1 MKQKLKK
8 VVSLMLVL
16 SIALSMCLVSS
27 AGEINELKGHWA
39 EETLNEWIQL
49 GLLKG
54 DNHGKYNPDSKITR
68 AEFMALVNRVMNYT
82 AKSDSIR
89 DFIDVS
95 ADKWYYNDASIA
107 LAAGYIKGTSGNTM
121 SPDEP
126 ITREQA
132 ITIISR
138 IKGVKQDGDTS
149 VLSLAGDASKIS
161 SWAAASIAG
170 AIHAGLVT
178 GSNGNINPSTNATR
192 CEATVLLDRVRTDT
206 RMYYFAGTYGPESG
220 TESANNIIIASSGIT
235 LQNITINNN
244 LEISKTVGQGEAT
257 LNNVVVRGDL
267 LVNGG
272 GKNSLYFTDVTVEGG
287 IVVRRDDAGIVRI
300 VVSGNSNVNAVIL
313 ESGAILITQNIAGEG
328 IKEVTIPADFL
339 GNNPVELI
347 GQFNTVTN
355 ARANANI
362 ILSNASIETLNLNAS
377 ATINANETSAI
388 TTANISKI
396 AGEGTKINIKPE
408 TISGEGSQYATIEGM
423 VTPTPTPTKAPP
435 AGGGG
440 TPGGTPGG
448 NTGGDDDDDKPP
460 VTSTAN
466 ITSINTVTNSVY
478 HNEEYTLPTKVTV
491 NLSTG
496 KTAELAVAWDPDTA
510 STEEC
515 GEFTFVGNV
524 TVITGIKNNQGIKAS
539 LTLTVEPVL
548 QSIEITNQPANL
560 NYFKGDALDLNGL
573 VVTGNY
579 SDNTTKTESLTIDN
593 ISGFDSSTT
602 GEKSITITIGGKTAA
617 FKVNIYDEAVGVLEA
632 VYADI
637 LPTIITNIPNGA
649 PKTVSGFKLPKA
661 VTASVYEDVYNKTL
675 LNIEWDIENVN
686 YDPLTKSEQKFT
698 VDGLVQLPQAVT
710 NPNNVPL
717 GVEIEVNVEAA
728 KYTVSFN
735 MNGKPAEDIP
745 SQTIF
750 HDSKATKPED
760 PVCVSHNF
768 GGWFTDAECTE
779 QFNFEEATITQDTN
793 LYAKWAIK
801 VYKVTYNLNYDGAPE
816 PQVQNVNH
824 GEQAITLEP
833 APTNGDYVFGGWY
846 TNEACTL
853 KYDFT
858 AKVIKDITLFAR
870 WMDSLDEVAEA
881 LTFDLIKGKNES
893 EETIKD
899 RLKLPSKFEDYP
911 GVDIEWYSS
920 NPAVLSNSGYV
931 FRPDS
936 DKEDVS
942 VILTAMLD
950 YGQRRITREFNLIVL
965 KQQFDTIR
973 TSNVDNDYFADGY
986 PKAVIVNERIH
997 VQVKLKKTA
1006 EVFIIGD
1013 NSGSYWQSSVKGVLH
1028 GHATK
1033 YEWEEADI
1041 DRAIQSTFD
1050 GYVNIEDIN
1059 MIASINTGIYMG
1071 NRDVWINMV
1080 VQDGEYCSEN
1090 VASIILNEVSSQ
1102 EPGYNLPK
1110 PYFSD
1115 AFIND
1120 ANDKII
1126 IWGYSLLDL
1135 STTPDIEQFS
1145 LKNSNGESIGT
1156 ITDAVIHNVDEGLK
1170 GSYRY
1175 NSWIELS
1182 VENIT
1187 EFENLRVWYTKAD
1200 GKLKHESGLATEEF
1214 SSYVYRP
1221 EVINIKEVA
1230 IDPYYGNMY
1239 ILIPDLKNTEA
1250 EDNPYEGVIVKNDG
1264 TELSLQY
1271 SGYNSTSGGDGKH
1284 NAYYY
1289 FRIDPIT
1296 SQNTDIS
1303 VEYNPTSGRKN
1314 MAFDDVTLP
1323 VSFTGEVRY
1332 VPEFLNEGI
1341 TAEYTPAKHEIKL
1354 TFKENMV
1361 IDYYF
1366 ANCGF
1371 ILKANNQDY
1380 TLRGFNHTVQ
1390 DNIVTIGLGEHIP
1403 VLSGVVSIR
1412 YEPHDGRLKELC
1424 RRELPD
1430 FNEIPVTINNAT
1442 LEKIEA
1448 EYINSYYY
1456 LGEELDLRFYSV
1468 IGTYSDNTTK
1478 EETISLDNVSGYDP
1492 MKLGYQTITI
1502 TIGGETDTFQV
1513 YVRYP
1518 NYVVK
1523 FDLNN
1528 QPGHIIPQTSNHQG
1542 KIMYPEPTS
1551 DSHNFGGWYK
1561 NADCTGEPFDFEND
1575 IITQNTTFYAKWT
1588 VK

>member
-1 MKQKLKK
+1 
-8 VVSLMLVL
+8 
-16 SIALSMCLVSS
+16 
-27 AGEINELKGHWA
+27 
-39 EETLNEWIQL
+39 
-49 GLLKG
+49 
-54 DNHGKYNPDSKITR
+54 
-68 AEFMALVNRVMNYT
+68 MALVNRVMNYT

-89 DFIDVS
+89 DYIDVS
-95 ADKWYYNDASIA
+95 VDKWYYNDASIA

-138 IKGVKQDGDTS
+138 IKGIKQDGDTS

-161 SWAAASIAG
+161 SWAVGSIAG

-362 ILSNASIETLNLNAS
+362 ILNNASIETLNLNAS

-496 KTAELAVAWDPDTA
+496 KTAKLAVAWNPDTA

-515 GEFTFVGNV
+515 GEFTFVGTV
-524 TVITGIKNNQGIKAS
+524 TVTTGIKNSKEIKAS

-548 QSIEITNQPANL
+548 ASIEITGQPANL

-579 SDNTTKTESLTIDN
+579 SDNTTKTENVGTDN

-602 GEKSITITIGGKTAA
+602 GEKTITISIGGKTAT

-632 VYADI
+632 VYADT

-649 PKTVSGFKLPKA
+649 PKTVSGLKLPKA
-661 VTASVYEDVYNKTL
+661 VTASVYEDVYKKTL
-675 LNIEWDIENVN
+675 LNIEWNIENAS
-686 YDPLTKSEQKFT
+686 YDPLNKSEQNFT
-698 VDGLVQLPQAVT
+698 VNGLVQLPQAVI

-728 KYTVSFN
+728 KHTVSFN
-735 MNGKPAEDIP
+735 MNGKPAEEIP

-750 HDSKATKPED
+750 HDSKAAKPED
-760 PVCVSHNF
+760 PVCVSYKFN
-768 GGWFTDAECTE
+768 GWYTNAACTLEYDFTTE
-779 QFNFEEATITQDTN
+779 VTKDTV
-793 LYAKWAIK
+793 LYAKWLDS
-801 VYKVTYNLNYDGAPE
+801 VD
-816 PQVQNVNH
+816 
-824 GEQAITLEP
+824 
-833 APTNGDYVFGGWY
+833 
-846 TNEACTL
+846 EA
-853 KYDFT
+853 
-858 AKVIKDITLFAR
+858 AK
-870 WMDSLDEVAEA
+870 A
-881 LTFDLIKGKNES
+881 LTFDLIKGENES
-893 EETIKD
+893 EETIKE
-899 RLKLPSKFEDYP
+899 RLELIYELEDYP
-911 GVDIEWYSS
+911 DVYINWYSS
-920 NPAVLSNSGYV
+920 NPIVLRNGSVY
-931 FRPDS
+931 RPDS
-936 DKEDVS
+936 NKEDVP
-942 VILTAMLD
+942 VTLTAMLG
-950 YGQRRITREFNLIVL
+950 YGQRRITKEFNLHVL
-965 KQQFDTIR
+965 KAEFDTVR

-986 PKAVIVNERIH
+986 PKAVIVDERIH
-997 VQVKLKKTA
+997 VQVKLKKPA
-1006 EVFIIGD
+1006 EVFINGD
-1013 NSGSYWQSSVKGVLH
+1013 SSGSYWQSSVKGVLH

-1033 YEWEEADI
+1033 YKGNETDI
-1041 DRAIQSTFD
+1041 DRAIQRDFV

-1059 MIASINTGIYMG
+1059 KIASINTGIYAG
-1071 NRDVWINMV
+1071 NRDVWINMII
-1080 VQDGEYCSEN
+1080 QDGAYCSEN
-1090 VASIILNEVSSQ
+1090 VASIILNEVPSQ
-1102 EPGYNLPK
+1102 EPDDNLPK
-1110 PYFSD
+1110 PYFGD

-1120 ANDKII
+1120 TNDKII

-1135 STTPDIEQFS
+1135 STTPDKEQFS
-1145 LKNSNGESIGT
+1145 LRNSNWESIGT
-1156 ITDAVIHNVDEGLK
+1156 VTDAMIHNVDEELK
-1170 GSYRY
+1170 DSYWY

-1187 EFENLRVWYTKAD
+1187 DPENLRVLYTKTD
-1200 GKLKHESGLATEEF
+1200 GKLKHKSGLATEEF
-1214 SSYVYRP
+1214 FSYVYRP
-1221 EVINIKEVA
+1221 EAIEIKEVA
-1230 IDPYYGNMY
+1230 IDPSSGNMY
-1239 ILIPDLKNTEA
+1239 ILVPALKITEA

-1264 TELSLQY
+1264 IELTLQY
-1271 SGYNSTSGGDGKH
+1271 LWYSSFSEGNGKSSV
-1284 NAYYY
+1284 YYY
-1289 FRIDPIT
+1289 FNFTPFSSEDP
-1296 SQNTDIS
+1296 DIS
-1303 VEYNPTSGRKN
+1303 VEYNPTSDKKD

-1323 VSFTGEVRY
+1323 ISFTGEVRY
-1332 VPEFLNEGI
+1332 VPEVLNEGI
-1341 TAEYTPAKHEIKL
+1341 TAVYTPAKHEIKL

-1403 VLSGVVSIR
+1403 VLSGIDSIR
-1412 YEPHDGRLKELC
+1412 YEPHDKRLKELC

-1442 LEKIEA
+1442 LEKIEVK
-1448 EYINSYYY
+1448 YIDKSYYY
-1456 LGEELDLRFYSV
+1456 IGEDLNLKYYLV